1 MKIKLKKLQKITI
14 AKNINKRFSSM
25 KKSNIEQQLQSH
37 KWLNQLIENQ
47 IN

>member
-1 MKIKLKKLQKITI
+1 
-14 AKNINKRFSSM
+14 M

-47 IN
+47 INEIKQLIKILAMNIKAIN